1 MFCLHVA
8 RAVLRLVHG
17 AGDDVTY
24 VYDDVRYV
32 YDDVTCVLSA
42 CATLRAWH
50 RYASISVGL
59 FCAYNRSLLSCG
71 RPLLTLVHTH
81 TLGMLVLIGLF
92 CLIIGLF

>member
-1 MFCLHVA
+1 M
-8 RAVLRLVHG
+8 
-17 AGDDVTY
+17 
-24 VYDDVRYV
+24 
-32 YDDVTCVLSA
+32 TCVLSA